1 MASKPGDGLQH
12 IVNMVPFIKD
22 QSAVHT
28 IPLFLVTWSMSYHMT
43 NLWNHQL
50 QRPQMQQAHGA
61 GGGAGG
67 GGGVN
72 LDAVLSKAY
81 LDPAPLPQ

>member
-50 QRPQMQQAHGA
+50 QRPQMQQVHGA
-61 GGGAGG
+61 GASAGG
-67 GGGVN
+67 GGGVG
-72 LDAVLSKAY
+72 
-81 LDPAPLPQ
+81 PAATWTLF